1 MSKAS
6 DFLKP
11 NKTNAAAGKPGH
23 KTPGK
28 PAAAS
33 SAQPEQTPEAPGRKM
48 TLADGTEIFLEDL
61 RPEERQ
67 GATFRSDFF
76 WRHSRL
82 KFRNL
87 PSTFV
92 VPDFMRPPKDPDEG
106 LTEQQKEYK
115 ARVVSR
121 EELTAGTPK
130 TVKSNNR
137 QKISRY
143 IFFAELKANKNG
155 LLYYLIPT
163 VINVIFLCFNIA
175 EYNFISNILLS
186 IIVICDI
193 LALVRLFRSEK
204 NVILIALALVL
215 LIGINVGLYFLGTL
229 VPGLYESIYLPYAI
243 KLFIICLGLYWFA
256 GYYINFLKVYHDDM
270 RADVGNIVKVYSGPP
285 RVGKTS
291 LAVQE
296 AFVMAKIK
304 WRDLQFDFWTWTS
317 REKEILK
324 RNDPD
329 ELLLY
334 EEIKLSYNFYIS
346 RPCVPCLWS
355 NIPIFDKQGRASHK
369 ITLRHMRGLD
379 RLPLYSVVVFD
390 EIGASLK
397 ADYGLNRA
405 GNVKPLDVSDMF
417 RLGGQWLKWCVFCS
431 EQDYNHIY
439 IDVRRVVGQNVIIT
453 GREWK
458 NRPYILYS
466 IYKTL
471 KFFITDTLDGSIKR
485 SPAKAKFMLKF
496 KNFVES
502 IGYAV
507 TKYGYRGN
515 TQTGGEIVEKDA
527 DGNLFTIGRVRSRW
541 ALNRGVCNYDH
552 EAFKQLYPS
561 FFDREIRGEVHESRT
576 INGRQAESYQFV
588 NDTALLAEKRGAQA
602 ENIEKIS

>member
-1 MSKAS
+1 MSKAAE
-6 DFLKP
+6 FLKP
-11 NKTNAAAGKPGH
+11 NSGKAVKGAKAAE
-23 KTPGK
+23 TPA
-28 PAAAS
+28 AAAS
-33 SAQPEQTPEAPGRKM
+33 SAKPEQPPGRKM
-48 TLADGTEIFLEDL
+48 RLADGTEIFLEDL

-82 KFRNL
+82 KPRNL
-87 PSTFV
+87 PSVFV
-92 VPDFMRPPKDPDEG
+92 VPDFLRPPKDPDEK
-106 LTEQQKEYK
+106 LSERQKDYK
-115 ARVVSR
+115 ARVVTTAD
-121 EELTAGTPK
+121 LTEKTPK
-130 TVKSNNR
+130 TVKSGNR
-137 QKISRY
+137 QHMSRY
-143 IFFAELKANKNG
+143 VFIAELKANKNG

-163 VINVIFLCFNIA
+163 VINAVFLAFNIA
-175 EYNFISNILLS
+175 EYNFVANILLS

-193 LALVRLFRSEK
+193 LAAFKIFRTVK
-204 NVILIALALVL
+204 NVLLLSLSLVL

-229 VPGLYESIYLPYAI
+229 VPGLYESVYLPYAI
-243 KLFIICLGLYWFA
+243 KLFFICLGLYWFA
-256 GYYINFLKVYHDDM
+256 GYYVNFLKVYHDDL

-296 AFVMAKIK
+296 AFIMAKMK
-304 WRDLQFDFWTWTS
+304 WRDLQFDFWSWTS

-334 EEIKLSYNFYIS
+334 EEIKLSYNFYIM
-346 RPCVPCLWS
+346 RRCIPCLWS
-355 NIPIFDKQGRASHK
+355 NIPIFDKKGRASHK
-369 ITLRHMRGLD
+369 VTLKHMRGLD

-405 GNVKPLDVSDMF
+405 GTDKPVDVSDMF

-439 IDVRRVVGQNVIIT
+439 IDVRRVVGQNIMIT

-466 IYKTL
+466 IYKTF

-485 SPAKAKFMLKF
+485 SPGKAKFMLKF

-515 TQTGGEIVEKDA
+515 TQTGGETVEKDA
-527 DGNLFTIGRVRSRW
+527 DGNIYTLGRIRSRW

-552 EAFKQLYPS
+552 EAFKQLYPA
-561 FFDREIRGEVHESRT
+561 FFDKEIRGEVHQSRA
-576 INGRQAESYQFV
+576 IDGRRAESYEFV
-588 NDTALLAEKRGAQA
+588 NDTALLAEKREAQR
-602 ENIEKIS
+602 EKIGKIA

>member
-1 MSKAS
+1 MSKAAE
-6 DFLKP
+6 FLKP
-11 NKTNAAAGKPGH
+11 NNNKATKSGAKAAE
-23 KTPGK
+23 K
-28 PAAAS
+28 PATAAS
-33 SAQPEQTPEAPGRKM
+33 SAKPEQPPGRKM
-48 TLADGTEIFLEDL
+48 RLADGTEVFLDEL

-82 KFRNL
+82 KPRNL
-87 PSTFV
+87 PSVFV
-92 VPDFMRPPKDPDEG
+92 VPDFLRPPKDPDAG
-106 LTEQQKEYK
+106 LSERQKDYK
-115 ARVVSR
+115 ARVVTP
-121 EELTAGTPK
+121 EDLTEKTPK
-130 TVKSNNR
+130 TVKSGNR
-137 QKISRY
+137 QHMSRY
-143 IFFAELKANKNG
+143 VFFAELKANKNG

-163 VINVIFLCFNIA
+163 IINAIFLAFNIA

-193 LALVRLFRSEK
+193 LAAVRIFRSVK
-204 NVILIALALVL
+204 NVLLLSLSLTL

-229 VPGLYESIYLPYAI
+229 VPGLYESIYLPYAV
-243 KLFIICLGLYWFA
+243 KLFFICLGLYWFA
-256 GYYINFLKVYHDDM
+256 GYYINFLKVYHDDL
-270 RADVGNIVKVYSGPP
+270 RADVGNLVKVYSGPP

-296 AFVMAKIK
+296 AFVLAKMK
-304 WRDLQFDFWTWTS
+304 WRDLQFDFWSWTS

-355 NIPIFDKQGRASHK
+355 NIPIFDKKGRASYK
-369 ITLRHMRGLD
+369 VTLRHMRGLD

-397 ADYGLNRA
+397 ADDGLNRA
-405 GNVKPLDVSDMF
+405 GKPKPLDVSDMF

-439 IDVRRVVGQNVIIT
+439 IDVRRVVGQNIMIT
-453 GREWK
+453 GREWR

-466 IYKTL
+466 IYKTI
-471 KFFITDTLDGSIKR
+471 KFLITDTLDGQIKR
-485 SPAKAKFMLKF
+485 SPRMAKFMLKF

-507 TKYGYRGN
+507 TKYGFRGN
-515 TQTGGEIVEKDA
+515 TQTGGETVEKDA
-527 DGNLFTIGRVRSRW
+527 DGNIYTLGKVRSRW

-552 EAFKQLYPS
+552 EAFKQLYPAY
-561 FFDREIRGEVHESRT
+561 FDKEIRGEIHESRS
-576 INGRQAESYQFV
+576 IDGRLAASYEFV
-588 NDTALLAEKRGAQA
+588 NDTDLLAEKREAQR
-602 ENIEKIS
+602 EKIGKIA